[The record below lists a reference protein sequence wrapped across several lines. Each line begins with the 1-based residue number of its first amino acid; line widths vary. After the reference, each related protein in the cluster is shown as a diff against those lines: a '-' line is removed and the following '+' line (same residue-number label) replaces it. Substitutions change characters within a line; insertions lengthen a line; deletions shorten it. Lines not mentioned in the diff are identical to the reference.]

1 MFKNEVLKMQ
11 KKIIEEYFNMWLTRD
26 FTKIDELF
34 SSEIIYRECY
44 GAVYQN
50 LDEIHSW
57 IKFMLEKQV
66 VLEWQVKNIFTINKD
81 LYFVEWF
88 FKAKEEKSYSFDGIS
103 KIIFE
108 DNLIKEIVEYET
120 NDETF
125 RPFKKENSL

>member
-1 MFKNEVLKMQ
+1 MQ

-57 IKFMLEKQV
+57 IKFMGSV
-66 VLEWQVKNIFTINKD
+66 
-81 LYFVEWF
+81 
-88 FKAKEEKSYSFDGIS
+88 AKF
-103 KIIFE
+103 
-108 DNLIKEIVEYET
+108 
-120 NDETF
+120 
-125 RPFKKENSL
+125 

>member
-1 MFKNEVLKMQ
+1 MQ

-57 IKFMLEKQV
+57 IKFMLEK
-66 VLEWQVKNIFTINKD
+66 
-81 LYFVEWF
+81 
-88 FKAKEEKSYSFDGIS
+88 
-103 KIIFE
+103 
-108 DNLIKEIVEYET
+108 
-120 NDETF
+120 
-125 RPFKKENSL
+125 